1 MYKYLALSLLFVVP
15 TIVFS
20 QNYSLSKAEKKS
32 VQMAK
37 KWINNNTN
45 IIKQRDGSLG
55 FYYGDNMPTLI
66 CKPLNATIVKLE
78 RGEEF
83 KDLRT
88 GDAKRWK
95 FDIVENATDGRTF
108 ILVKPTKS
116 NIMTNLI
123 IFTNKR
129 IYNIKLIASN
139 SDWTPSISFIYEKK
153 ETYGSKKEP
162 FVKKIQSKASNQTHK
177 PTKKIKKSKYI
188 ISSNGIWKPNKIFT
202 KKGKTYIEVGKENI
216 NNTRLF
222 IMNNK
227 TSSTIKYTHKDK
239 YLVVNIIIQKAILIK
254 DSFSKTTIKIRR
266 RK

>member
-1 MYKYLALSLLFVVP
+1 MKKGILLIFAP
-15 TIVFS
+15 LFIFAD
-20 QNYSLSKAEKKS
+20 NYSFSSSEKKS
-32 VQMAK
+32 IEMANR
-37 KWINNNTN
+37 WINNNSK
-45 IIKQRDGSLG
+45 IVKQVDGSLA

-95 FDIVENATDGRTF
+95 FDVVENATDGRTF

-153 ETYGSKKEP
+153 ETLESKKEL
-162 FVKKIQSKASNQTHK
+162 FVKPIQSKVSNQTHK
-177 PTKKIKKSKYI
+177 PTNKIKKSKYI
-188 ISSNGIWKPNKIFT
+188 ISSNGTWKPNKIFT

-227 TSSTIKYTHKDK
+227 TSSTIRYTHKDK
-239 YLVVNIIIQKAILIK
+239 YLVANTIIQKAILIK
-254 DSFSKTTIKIRR
+254 DSLTKTTIKIRR